1 MKNDHTLIIGGGI
14 VGASLALKLAQAK
27 RPVTL
32 VDARPK
38 RDDAHWQ
45 DKLSQRDARVYAL
58 SLASIGLL
66 TDIGVWQKIA
76 ISERKADYSQ
86 MQVWQLNG
94 IGELK
99 FGDDCADNKST
110 DNKSTGNKGTDNN
123 ATGNNE
129 KGNEGSDTP
138 KLLGSMVEPTVIEY
152 ALWQRLFEDDV
163 SDYLTVIA
171 GHKVMQMDWLGSEQG
186 YRITLDNETAIEA
199 NLLVGSDGR
208 GSFVRRQA
216 GIELDTLDYK
226 QTAICCAIQTAKPHQ
241 ATARQAMLPT
251 GTLALLP
258 LADITDE
265 DKVNPQ
271 HWQSVV
277 WTLPRN
283 QALELEI
290 QEPRIIADKLAAAS
304 TYELG
309 AINQIESIASFP
321 LMAQQARNYVADN
334 LVLIGDAAHGVHPLA
349 GQGLNLGMLDVQAL
363 SDQLERDFARS
374 GGKLWG
380 ANQTL
385 RTYERMRRPHNSL
398 MMHSFSALNWL
409 FAGEFA
415 QLRPIQQ
422 LRNEG
427 MSRVSKIK
435 PLMRLFAKQASGV

>member
-1 MKNDHTLIIGGGI
+1 MKNNHTLIIGGGI

-27 RPVTL
+27 RRVTL
-32 VDARPK
+32 IDARPK
-38 RDDAHWQ
+38 RNDADWQ
-45 DKLSQRDARVYAL
+45 AKLSQRDARVYAL
-58 SLASIGLL
+58 SLASIELL
-66 TDIGVWQKIA
+66 KDIGAWQKIA
-76 ISERKADYSQ
+76 SSERKADYSQ

-94 IGELK
+94 IGELL
-99 FGDDCADNKST
+99 FGDSRDHNNNNKNSGISV
-110 DNKSTGNKGTDNN
+110 DKSSCDKKN
-123 ATGNNE
+123 AA
-129 KGNEGSDTP
+129 P

-152 ALWQRLFEDDV
+152 ALWQRLQEDDV
-163 SDYLTVIA
+163 KDYLTVIA
-171 GHKVMQMDWLGSEQG
+171 GQKVMQMDWLGAQQG
-186 YRITLDNETAIEA
+186 YRVTLDDGAAIDA
-199 NLLVGSDGR
+199 RLLVGSDGR
-208 GSFVRRQA
+208 GSFVRQQA
-216 GIELDTLDYK
+216 GIELDTLDYN
-226 QTAICCAIQTAKPHQ
+226 QTAICCAIQTAKPHL

-258 LADITDE
+258 LADITAD
-265 DKVNPQ
+265 DKANPQ

-283 QALELEI
+283 QALELETL
-290 QEPRIIADKLAAAS
+290 EPRIIADKLAAAS

-309 AINQIESIASFP
+309 AISQIESIASFP
-321 LMAQQARNYVADN
+321 LSAQQAKSYVADN

-363 SDQLERDFARS
+363 SNQLEHDFARS
-374 GGKLWG
+374 GGTLWG
-380 ANQTL
+380 ATQTL
-385 RTYERMRRPHNSL
+385 RTYERLRRPHNSL

-435 PLMRLFAKQASGV
+435 PLMRLFTKQASGV